1 MNLFVD
7 FLMVAILNSYEVAVI
22 VVLICISSII
32 SLGKHFSHM
41 LFDHSY
47 TFLIPQKYLKFPKFP
62 KPCLAQSKLQGK
74 QFLLNTE

>member
-32 SLGKHFSHM
+32 SPGKHF
-41 LFDHSY
+41 LIC
-47 TFLIPQKYLKFPKFP
+47 FLTTHIHF
-62 KPCLAQSKLQGK
+62 
-74 QFLLNTE
+74 